1 MQDDPLLPKIKR
13 LYTKNRRTHRQYS
26 YTIPSEDTYP
36 YQWLWDSCFHA
47 ITLSYFDTDQAKEE
61 LRALVSAQYKNG
73 MLPHIIYWKRIKNHP
88 FPEIPW
94 GKRRTSSITQ
104 PPLVAVAVQKVY
116 TATGD
121 IEFVREMLPH
131 IHHFHRY
138 LIRHRDPRKSG
149 LIGVINPDESGED
162 NSPRFDEALELH
174 DPMHPFVDNFS
185 SRLKLVDDWRN
196 HRYVVKNRM
205 DEHHWVRD
213 VPINAILA
221 ESLAVTA
228 ELARICND
236 AHIEEWSR
244 QHAEI
249 VKEAMKE
256 HLRDSGGLYWST
268 MDYGSKERPIH
279 VRTWAL
285 FMPLYAGVASPAEA
299 KKLVD
304 EYLLDKREFGTRF
317 GVPTVSLSEPSF
329 DPNGDWQGDWWIGT
343 NWRGPVWMASNWLI
357 VQGLKRYGFMQ
368 EADAIIQQSRKLV
381 QQSGFREYYDPL
393 TGEGHGARGFTWG
406 GLLLDMPLQDES

>member
-1 MQDDPLLPKIKR
+1 MTDDNLLLKIKR
-13 LYTKNRRTHRQYS
+13 LYAKNRRTYRKYS

-47 ITLSYFDTDQAKEE
+47 VALSYFDTEQAKNE

-73 MLPHIIYWKRIKNHP
+73 MLPHMIYWKRIKNHP
-88 FPEIPW
+88 FPKIPW

-104 PPLVAVAVQKVY
+104 PPLVATAVQKIFA
-116 TATGD
+116 ATGD

-131 IHHFHRY
+131 IHHFHHY
-138 LIRHRDPRKSG
+138 LVRHRDPRKSG

-162 NSPRFDEALELH
+162 NSPRFDEALALH
-174 DPMHPFVDNFS
+174 DPMHPFVENFS

-196 HRYVVKNRM
+196 NRYVVKNRM

-213 VPINAILA
+213 VPINAIFA
-221 ESLAVTA
+221 ESLAITA
-228 ELARICND
+228 ELARLCND
-236 AHIEEWSR
+236 THIEEWSR
-244 QHAEI
+244 EHSET

-256 HLRDSGGLYWST
+256 HMRDSGGLYWST
-268 MDYGSKERPIH
+268 MDYGSKEQPIH

-299 KKLVD
+299 KKLVE
-304 EYLLDKREFGTRF
+304 EYLLNKREFGTRY

-329 DPNGDWQGDWWIGT
+329 DPDGDWQGDWWIGT
-343 NWRGPVWMASNWLI
+343 NWRGPVWMASNWFV
-357 VQGLKRYGFMQ
+357 VQGLKRYGFMK
-368 EADAIIQQSRKLV
+368 EADTLV
-381 QQSGFREYYDPL
+381 QHSRELIKQSGFREYYDPL

-406 GLLLDMPLQDES
+406 GLLLDMPLQDEV